1 MSGVDNNIS
10 GFLNETTEIEQRITD
25 AKSNITRIQEFQG
38 QILNS
43 TSTSASNSAAR
54 ERENFIANTR
64 NLLIEC
70 KDRVKK
76 IQYENARVP
85 SSDPNFGI
93 RQQRYE
99 YLRTKLTNVLEE
111 YRQVESDFMKQ
122 TKDRMGRQYK
132 VVNPNATQQDID
144 DYLSNSDSEPI
155 FQNAILKT
163 NEAKNALAEV
173 QKRHED
179 IKNIENTIAEL
190 AALFQEL
197 HLQVEAQDQ
206 TIVNIEQNVETV
218 AEKTEQTTQELGKA
232 TLLAKAA
239 RKKKWICL
247 GIFILIVIII
257 VIVIITQLPQI
268 RGDNSQTNN
277 TNKTVTPALINSPS
291 NPSLTPSNPSLS

>member
-1 MSGVDNNIS
+1 MSKVDNNIG

-25 AKSNITRIQEFQG
+25 AKANITRIQEFQG

-43 TSTSASNSAAR
+43 TSSSAVGSASR
-54 ERENFIANTR
+54 ERENFVVNTR

-85 SSDPNFGI
+85 STDPNFGI

-99 YLRTKLTNVLEE
+99 YLRTKLSNVLEE
-111 YRQVESDFMKQ
+111 YRQVESNFMKQ
-122 TKDRMGRQYK
+122 TKDRMARQYK
-132 VVNPNATQQDID
+132 VVNPSATQQEID
-144 DYLSNSDSEPI
+144 DYVSSSNSDPI
-155 FQNAILKT
+155 FQNALLKS
-163 NEAKNALAEV
+163 NEAKNALEEV

-206 TIVNIEQNVETV
+206 TVINIEQNAETV
-218 AEKTEQTTQELGKA
+218 AQKTEQTTQELGKA
-232 TLLAKAA
+232 TLLATAA

-247 GIFILIVIII
+247 GIFLLIVIII
-257 VIVIITQLPQI
+257 VVVVITQLPQI
-268 RGDNSQTNN
+268 RGDNSNTSNAT

-291 NPSLTPSNPSLS
+291 KL

>member
-1 MSGVDNNIS
+1 MSGIDSNIG
-10 GFLNETTEIEQRITD
+10 GFLSETTEIEQRITD

-43 TSTSASNSAAR
+43 TSTSTSNSAAR
-54 ERENFIANTR
+54 ERENIIANTR

-99 YLRTKLTNVLEE
+99 YLRTKLSNVLEE

-122 TKDRMGRQYK
+122 TKDRMARQYK
-132 VVNPNATQQDID
+132 VVNPNATQQEID
-144 DYLSNSDSEPI
+144 DYVSNSDSEPI
-155 FQNAILKT
+155 FQHAILKT
-163 NEAKNALAEV
+163 NEAKNALEEV

-206 TIVNIEQNVETV
+206 TIINIEQNAETI

-247 GIFILIVIII
+247 VIFILIIIII

-268 RGDNSQTNN
+268 RGDNSQSNN
-277 TNKTVTPALINSPS
+277 TNKTVTPALSNSPS
-291 NPSLTPSNPSLS
+291 SPSLT

>member
-25 AKSNITRIQEFQG
+25 AKTNIARIQGFQG

-43 TSTSASNSAAR
+43 TSTSAESSAAR
-54 ERENFIANTR
+54 ERENLVSNTR

-70 KDRVKK
+70 KDRVKR
-76 IQYENARVP
+76 IQYENVRVP

-99 YLRTKLTNVLEE
+99 YLRTKLSNVLEE

-132 VVNPNATQQDID
+132 VVNPNATQQEID
-144 DYLSNSDSEPI
+144 DYVSNSDSEPI
-155 FQNAILKT
+155 FQQALLKT

-197 HLQVEAQDQ
+197 HLQVESQDQ
-206 TIVNIEQNVETV
+206 AIINIEQNADTV
-218 AEKTEQTTQELGKA
+218 VQKTEQTTQELGKA
-232 TLLAKAA
+232 NVLAMAA
-239 RKKKWICL
+239 RKKKWICFA
-247 GIFILIVIII
+247 IFILIVIII
-257 VIVIITQLPQI
+257 VVVILTQLPQI
-268 RGDNSQTNN
+268 RGDNSKQN

-291 NPSLTPSNPSLS
+291 